1 MINKQYNNQ
10 YDTTKKMLAL
20 VKRGLIKEED
30 ESIGGEEVPEETDS
44 DMGDDAIPFTQE
56 DQVLEEFKKSAKD
69 LIGADFKDNPNPL
82 IYYKSS
88 DDIIFS
94 GVIPDLNNMKFQFRY
109 RDSNGE
115 GCYIYSD
122 PVQLTDNNI
131 GKINKI
137 YGFFKNWRDSITE
150 SGGLTPIS
158 YKQQ

>member
-1 MINKQYNNQ
+1 MSNQYNRQWN
-10 YDTTKKMLAL
+10 DTKKILYI

-44 DMGDDAIPFTQE
+44 DMGDDAIPFTEQ
-56 DQVLEEFKKSAKD
+56 DNVLGEYKTQATTAF
-69 LIGADFKDNPNPL
+69 GADFKDNPNPL

-94 GVIPDLNNMKFQFRY
+94 GIVPDLNNMKFQFRY

-131 GKINKI
+131 SKINKI
-137 YGFFKNWRDSITE
+137 YGFFKNWRDSITK